1 MRKLKLFLA
10 LALAASVCVPTVNV
24 TNVTATETV
33 VINNATELAS
43 AIKNQEDGQ
52 TWQIAAGTYDLTE
65 ELVKTY
71 ADLDIM
77 GRKGWVFP
85 ITADDLTIIGEGDVT
100 ITSSYNPNTGAWHGQ
115 NFLTV
120 AGDNVSIEN
129 VDLKGNPNTF
139 YGNLCNKVIEVLGT
153 DFKLTDSTL
162 LPLDYTDG
170 TVNSGSIYFNPTNA
184 DLDIGDVTFTNVE
197 LNSWLSASSSEV
209 SKGTVNLVDSTINF
223 ENNAYA
229 GYGYG
234 VISNNSAIKAE
245 NLTVKVDGN
254 VDLQEDVFA
263 LVPEGT
269 TVQLTEDYTVEDI
282 VLELTPA
289 HSNVTLDLNGHTIKA
304 GENFN
309 PEINPGNNNWRK
321 NLVSITNADGFTIK
335 NGTLTANGN
344 SNVRNI
350 LNLQTS
356 NNVVIE
362 DVTLDH
368 TTAGSGAPLIVN
380 GSEAVLEGDVEF
392 VTGTNSWYAVNV
404 DDKYAAAVLNAENA
418 NVTFSGDTTKLP
430 VFVSDNGK
438 DTSTVTGLEDLG
450 NGVYGE
456 AAATIGEDKYS
467 SVQLAVDAA
476 KDGETVTVLAGRHEE
491 EVKISN
497 KAIKLVGEEGAELFG
512 VVAVNTT
519 DEELEGLTIE
529 NIHFYGAS
537 NVVSLDTNASTIYL
551 QGKYKD
557 VVIKD
562 NELILEETLGNAPY
576 TVAITTGAGINGMLV
591 ENNVIKNYTISGY
604 HNPVWA
610 NTDETSS
617 TNISYVGNTF
627 ENILSGVYFGGVDNV
642 TVTGN
647 TFIKSNGVRF
657 QYGST
662 IADLGENAFVSYP
675 DDTTYG
681 RYAVRFYDGGV
692 EGEADLSDN
701 YWGVEDIQTVITNE
715 DTDFDY
721 TLDTYYVSADMTD
734 KNTDT
739 DVFELDSLEVE
750 LQEGAKL
757 TVKATAKDH
766 DGNPVP
772 ITWTSKD
779 ESVATVKDGVIT
791 AVKEGETVIV
801 ADANGVTREIK
812 VTVTKAGGNVP
823 TDPDTDTEDKPTETP
838 NTSDMSLLGCYG
850 MMAVL
855 SLAIL
860 VVLNKKRALSK

>member
-1 MRKLKLFLA
+1 M
-10 LALAASVCVPTVNV
+10 
-24 TNVTATETV
+24 
-33 VINNATELAS
+33 
-43 AIKNQEDGQ
+43 
-52 TWQIAAGTYDLTE
+52 GT
-65 ELVKTY
+65 
-71 ADLDIM
+71 
-77 GRKGWVFP
+77 KGWVFP

-100 ITSSYNPNTGAWHGQ
+100 ITSSYNPNTGAWYGQ

-120 AGDNVSIEN
+120 AGDSVSIEN

-162 LPLDYTDG
+162 LPLVYTDG
-170 TVNSGSIYFNPTNA
+170 TVNSGSIYFNPTTSLTEADNVEDVGNA
-184 DLDIGDVTFTNVE
+184 VLTNVVV
-197 LNSWLSASSSEV
+197 NSWVSASSSEV

-229 GYGYG
+229 GYDYG
-234 VISNNSAIKAE
+234 VISNSSAIKAE

-456 AAATIGEDKYS
+456 VAATIGEDKYS

-476 KDGETVTVLAGRHEE
+476 KDGETVVVSSGRHEE

-662 IADLGENAFVSYP
+662 IADLSENAFVSYP

-721 TLDTYYVSADMTD
+721 TLDTYYISADMTD

-757 TVKATAKDH
+757 TVKATAKDY